1 MQTQTK
7 AIVRDRFQLTI
18 PDAIRVRTNWLGP
31 GSVVT
36 VSWVS
41 ADEIVIKPYMDTGKT
56 DWNKVWRN
64 VKLAR
69 SHTGTHKGSLAEFIA
84 SDRENH

>member
-1 MQTQTK
+1 MQLQTT

-18 PDAIRVRTNWLGP
+18 PDQIRLRIHWLAP

-36 VSWVS
+36 ISQS
-41 ADEIVIKPYMDTGKT
+41 KANEIVIKPHVAAGNAN
-56 DWNKVWRN
+56 WNRIWRSI
-64 VKLAR
+64 KLAR
-69 SHTGTHKGSLAEFIA
+69 SYVGTYKGGLSEYIV

>member
-1 MQTQTK
+1 MQLQTT

-18 PDAIRVRTNWLGP
+18 PDQIRLRMRWLAP

-36 VSWVS
+36 ISQVK
-41 ADEIVIKPYMDTGKT
+41 ADEIVIKPHVSAGNA
-56 DWNKVWRN
+56 DWNRIWRN
-64 VKLAR
+64 IKLAR
-69 SHTGTHKGSLAEFIA
+69 SHIGTYKGSLSEYIA